1 MKAIKYWIVLIML
14 SLSAIG
20 CSTSPGAPKGA
31 VAWCGGFD
39 YTGTFTKSKT
49 SGKALGLSDSVLAS
63 KMSVAEVIELAK
75 AMGCTKET
83 V

>member
-1 MKAIKYWIVLIML
+1 MQKVNYWIVLIML

-39 YTGTFTKSKT
+39 YTGTFTKSET
-49 SGKALGLSDSVLAS
+49 SGKALGLSDSALVTKMTVDQVIQLA
-63 KMSVAEVIELAK
+63 E
-75 AMGCTKET
+75 AMGCND
-83 V
+83 